1 MRTLWTCTILALIL
15 ACTPDKAQEEEEEG
29 ASDTQ
34 MQVDSDDSAAPEPP
48 VDVDGDGFNSDED
61 CNDDDSAVHPDAEE
75 ICDEIDNDCDGEID
89 EDGATGSTFWYEDAD
104 GDGWGNPDTEV
115 LACEPPSGFI
125 SQGQDCND
133 EEETANPWA
142 LEICDGIDNNCND
155 VIDEG
160 LEESW
165 YADADGD
172 GYGDPDSAVSDC
184 DPGSGYT
191 DNSDDC
197 DDTDASVNPSRS
209 DSCNGIDDDCDGD
222 IDEDSKAGWALVTID
237 TSAGYVYE
245 IDPSTAAMTTVSSIS
260 DTSLRINTMDVSEN
274 GTAVVQDAAGSQML
288 HMDACTGTTSL
299 IGSTG
304 VGNMCGIAFG
314 PGGLLYGM
322 DTTNDQLVEID
333 IMTGAG
339 TVIGPLGFELGNC
352 GLSYDCTN
360 DRLIGANATTSE
372 IFTVDPVTGLGSGH
386 IVTDV
391 PFDGVG
397 LDYDPASGVLYA
409 SSGDDLYHVDP
420 STGATT
426 FIGALDG
433 ESINDLALHPTCP

>member
-1 MRTLWTCTILALIL
+1 MTGAHAEIPMRPLFLTLLLST
-15 ACTPDKAQEEEEEG
+15 ACGSDKSTMEEEENPHDKELV
-29 ASDTQ
+29 DTSTAE
-34 MQVDSDDSAAPEPP
+34 DSDSSDGGDDTHPTPDTGPDTDGPEPP
-48 VDVDGDGFNSDED
+48 VDSDGDGYSADED
-61 CNDDDSAVHPDAEE
+61 CD
-75 ICDEIDNDCDGEID
+75 D
-89 EDGATGSTFWYEDAD
+89 EDSEVYPGAE
-104 GDGWGNPDTEV
+104 
-115 LACEPPSGFI
+115 
-125 SQGQDCND
+125 
-133 EEETANPWA
+133 
-142 LEICDGIDNNCND
+142 EICDGIDNNCNEL
-155 VIDEG
+155 IDED
-160 LEESW
+160 LEQTW

-184 DPGSGYT
+184 NPGSGYT

-197 DDTDASVNPSRS
+197 DDTDASVHPGRS
-209 DSCNGIDDDCDGD
+209 DSCNGVDDDCDGD

-245 IDPSTAAMTTVSSIS
+245 IDPATAAMTTISSIS

-288 HMDACTGTTSL
+288 HMDACAGTTTL

-333 IMTGAG
+333 ITTGAG
-339 TVIGPLGFELGNC
+339 TVIGSLGFELGSC

-360 DRLIGANATTSE
+360 DRLIGANATTAE

-386 IVTDV
+386 VLTEV

-397 LDYDPASGVLYA
+397 LDYDPAEGVLYA
-409 SSGDDLYHVDP
+409 STGDELYQVDP

-433 ESINDLALHPTCP
+433 ESINDLALHPACP